1 MILNQRQQALLTRV
15 KRDGHASVEKLAVY
29 FDVTPQTIRRDINQL
44 ADASLLLRV
53 HGGAS
58 TLSSVENVAYD
69 TRQIMLSNEKKRIA
83 ECLVLQIP
91 NQASLFISLGTSTE
105 AVADALRHHTGLRI
119 ITNNLNVASM
129 MCAYTDCEVIVAGG
143 IMRPRDKGIIGEATI
158 EFIKKFRVDYAIIGT
173 SSIEIDGTLRDFD
186 LREVRITEAIIQQSR
201 HVFLVADH
209 SKFNRPALVQSGHL
223 SQMKALFTD
232 QSVSPDI
239 ERILNENGTELYIAN

>member
-44 ADASLLLRV
+44 ADASLLQRV

-58 TLSSVENVAYD
+58 TLSSVENVAYN
-69 TRQIMLSNEKKRIA
+69 TRQVMLSNEKTRIA
-83 ECLVLQIP
+83 ECLALQIP

-105 AVADALRHHTGLRI
+105 AVAGALLHHTGLRI

-129 MCAYTDCEVIVAGG
+129 MCDYTDCEVIVAGG

-158 EFIKKFRVDYAIIGT
+158 EFIKN
-173 SSIEIDGTLRDFD
+173 SESIMPL
-186 LREVRITEAIIQQSR
+186 
-201 HVFLVADH
+201 
-209 SKFNRPALVQSGHL
+209 
-223 SQMKALFTD
+223 
-232 QSVSPDI
+232 
-239 ERILNENGTELYIAN
+239 